1 MDANNDTPAGNG
13 GGARFAETAQ
23 PIRSERASVDRAIAF
38 LGAHSVT
45 SFAYCE
51 IVKRRA
57 QNVR

>member
-23 PIRSERASVDRAIAF
+23 PIRNERASVDRAIAF

-51 IVKRRA
+51 IVR
-57 QNVR
+57 

>member
-38 LGAHSVT
+38 LGRIQSRVSRIAKS
-45 SFAYCE
+45 
-51 IVKRRA
+51 
-57 QNVR
+57 